1 MDETEDRNLEAGG
14 QNFFENS
21 TKERLH
27 VIKVVGVGGGGGNAI
42 NTMIESGM
50 TGVDF
55 IAANTDAQALRT
67 SKASVKVQLGNKLT
81 RGLGAGANPEV
92 GRNAACEDKERMVQ
106 LLQGADMVF
115 IAAGLGGGTGTGA
128 APVIAEV
135 AKEVGA
141 LTVSVV
147 TKPFT
152 YEGKRRMRQA
162 EGGVSEL
169 KKVVDSLIVIP
180 NDRLLGLAGKNMGLR
195 EAFRPSDEVLRQAVQ
210 GISDLITNPGF
221 INADFADVKSIMSE
235 RGMAMMGIGIAEGE
249 KRAQE
254 AAHKAISSP
263 LLEDIDISG
272 AKGVLVNISG
282 SSNMTMEDF
291 STISSIIHEKVN
303 EDEDANVIIG
313 VALDENLGDT
323 IKVTCIATGFG
334 SSFER
339 QAVEQQQG
347 RARKERLVDL
357 AGGDPDVPTFIRRKK
372 PELSFA
378 PVRLTEEDE
387 YDVPT
392 FMRRRV
398 D

>member
-1 MDETEDRNLEAGG
+1 
-14 QNFFENS
+14 
-21 TKERLH
+21 
-27 VIKVVGVGGGGGNAI
+27 
-42 NTMIESGM
+42 
-50 TGVDF
+50 
-55 IAANTDAQALRT
+55 
-67 SKASVKVQLGNKLT
+67 
-81 RGLGAGANPEV
+81 
-92 GRNAACEDKERMVQ
+92 
-106 LLQGADMVF
+106 MVF

-162 EGGVSEL
+162 GDGVAEL

-221 INADFADVKSIMSE
+221 INADFADVKAIMSE

-303 EDEDANVIIG
+303 DDEDANVIIG
-313 VALDENLGDT
+313 VALDESLGDT

-339 QAVEQQQG
+339 QATEQQQG

-357 AGGDPDVPTFIRRKK
+357 PVGDPDVPTFIRRKK
-372 PELSFA
+372 PEFSFA
-378 PVRLTEEDE
+378 PPVRLTEEDE

-392 FMRRRV
+392 FMRRRM